1 MKANIPQK
9 KIDSIRVDTGVRKI
23 TVNDEGETISL
34 NCADQS
40 FPVRYFN
47 MVDEFQSHQEIFQKE
62 EDDLIKECEE
72 KQLSEY
78 ERMRKIA
85 AFNLKIHEFFKE
97 RVEALFGVDACRK
110 VFGDIVPTVDMYMD
124 FISQLAPYFEKY
136 GKERQKKLMQKY
148 SPKRKGNV

>member
-1 MKANIPQK
+1 MKANVPPK

-34 NCADQS
+34 NFADQS

-47 MVDEFQSHQEIFQKE
+47 MVDEFQSQQEIFQKE

-72 KQLSEY
+72 NQLSDY

-85 AFNLKIHEFFKE
+85 AFNLKIHEFFKD
-97 RVEALFGVDACRK
+97 RVEGLFGADTCRK
-110 VFGDIVPTVDMYMD
+110 VFGDIVPSADMYMD
-124 FISQLAPYFEKY
+124 FIGQLAPYFEKY

>member
-1 MKANIPQK
+1 MKANVPQK
-9 KIDSIRVDTGVRKI
+9 KVDSIRVDTGVRKI

-34 NCADQS
+34 NFADQS

-47 MVDEFQSHQEIFQKE
+47 MVDEFQSQQEIFQKE
-62 EDDLIKECEE
+62 EDDLVKECEE
-72 KQLSEY
+72 NQLSEY
-78 ERMRKIA
+78 ERMRKTA

-97 RVEALFGVDACRK
+97 RVEALFGADACRK
-110 VFGDIVPTVDMYMD
+110 VFGDIVPSVDMYMD

-148 SPKRKGNV
+148 NPKRKGNV

>member
-1 MKANIPQK
+1 MKANVPQK

-34 NCADQS
+34 NFADQS

-47 MVDEFQSHQEIFQKE
+47 MVDEFQSQQEIFQKE

-72 KQLSEY
+72 NQLSEY
-78 ERMRKIA
+78 ERMRKTA

-97 RVEALFGVDACRK
+97 RVEALFGADACRK
-110 VFGDIVPTVDMYMD
+110 VFGDIVPSVDMYMD

-148 SPKRKGNV
+148 NPKRKGNV

>member
-34 NCADQS
+34 NFADQS

-47 MVDEFQSHQEIFQKE
+47 MVDEFQSQQEIFQKE

-72 KQLSEY
+72 NQLSEY
-78 ERMRKIA
+78 ERMRKTA

-97 RVEALFGVDACRK
+97 RVEALFGADACRK
-110 VFGDIVPTVDMYMD
+110 VFGDIVPSVDMYMD

-148 SPKRKGNV
+148 NPKRKGNV

>member
-1 MKANIPQK
+1 MKANVPQK

-34 NCADQS
+34 NFTDQS

-47 MVDEFQSHQEIFQKE
+47 MVDEFQSQQEIFQKE

-72 KQLSEY
+72 NQLSEY
-78 ERMRKIA
+78 ERMRKTA

-97 RVEALFGVDACRK
+97 RVEALFGADACRK
-110 VFGDIVPTVDMYMD
+110 VFGDIVPSVDMYMD

-148 SPKRKGNV
+148 NPKRKGNV

>member
-1 MKANIPQK
+1 MKANVPQK

-34 NCADQS
+34 NFADQS

-47 MVDEFQSHQEIFQKE
+47 MVDEFQSQQEIFQKE

-72 KQLSEY
+72 NQLSEY
-78 ERMRKIA
+78 ERMRKTA

-97 RVEALFGVDACRK
+97 RVEALFGTDACRK
-110 VFGDIVPTVDMYMD
+110 VFGDIVPSVDMYMD

-148 SPKRKGNV
+148 NPKRKGNV

>member
-1 MKANIPQK
+1 MKANVPQK
-9 KIDSIRVDTGVRKI
+9 KVDSIRVDTGVRKI

-34 NCADQS
+34 NFADQS

-47 MVDEFQSHQEIFQKE
+47 MVDEFQSQQEIFQKE

-72 KQLSEY
+72 NQLSEY
-78 ERMRKIA
+78 ERMRKTA

-97 RVEALFGVDACRK
+97 RVEALFGADACRK
-110 VFGDIVPTVDMYMD
+110 VFGDIVPSVDMYMD

-148 SPKRKGNV
+148 NPKRKGNV